1 MGEITSIL
9 VQICL
14 LNMSSKH
21 AETHKDTLMDL
32 RETELQRTRNVMCAP
47 GLLLPFLSFFFLR
60 SCLEVL
66 PGVSSEGH
74 SKRWAWLFLS
84 TQ

>member
-47 GLLLPFLSFFFLR
+47 GLLLPFLSFFFFFKKLLGSSARSQLR
-60 SCLEVL
+60 
-66 PGVSSEGH
+66 
-74 SKRWAWLFLS
+74 RA
-84 TQ
+84 Q